1 MEETKHVFT
10 DREITLM
17 DKQLKDLR
25 CAMDALVKLLDYKM
39 TEQRRWQI
47 TEEAQILW
55 EEIKEIKRM

>member
-25 CAMDALVKLLDYKM
+25 CAMDTLVKLLDY
-39 TEQRRWQI
+39 EIPELRRWQI
-47 TEEAQILW
+47 TEEAQRLW
-55 EEIKEIKRM
+55 NSIQELKRK

>member
-1 MEETKHVFT
+1 MNVLT
-10 DREITLM
+10 DREI
-17 DKQLKDLR
+17 KANNNKLKDLR
-25 CAMDALVKLLDYKM
+25 CAMDALLKLLDYKM

>member
-25 CAMDALVKLLDYKM
+25 YAMDALVKLLDYKM